1 MIIKHCQVQR
11 GVLILENWS
20 QRQMSNV
27 MVMMAEKIL
36 IGMVQDGTEW
46 LDKQGL
52 NLVKPHIMS
61 MMEIGVMHATPT
73 MVAGLLEV
81 TQALLE
87 KLSLGQYV
95 IIQNIAG
102 VWKRLRLK

>member
-52 NLVKPHIMS
+52 NLVKPHMMS
-61 MMEIGVMHATPT
+61 MEIGVMHATPT

>member
-52 NLVKPHIMS
+52 NLVKPHMMS

-95 IIQNIAG
+95 IIQNIAE